1 MATHSSIAG
10 RIPMDRGAWW
20 VTVHRVAKS
29 WTRLSMPMHAEEFGV
44 ERSLLKF
51 EFDGLTCF
59 LNNRGQPNLCSDR
72 GYHHSSQGWALP

>member
-1 MATHSSIAG
+1 
-10 RIPMDRGAWW
+10 
-20 VTVHRVAKS
+20 
-29 WTRLSMPMHAEEFGV
+29 MPMHAEEFGV

-72 GYHHSSQGWALP
+72 GTILLVKAGLVPRRTPEGFHKDELGSEEGVMRLCLWQQ